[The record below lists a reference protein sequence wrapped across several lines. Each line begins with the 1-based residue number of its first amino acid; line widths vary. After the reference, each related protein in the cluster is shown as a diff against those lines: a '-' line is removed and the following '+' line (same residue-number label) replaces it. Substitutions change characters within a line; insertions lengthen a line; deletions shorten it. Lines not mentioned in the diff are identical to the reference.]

1 MNNQYYNE
9 HQLNVNNNLN
19 FNQGSNSATKFDK
32 KDQDNEEDGPFE
44 IYGPGNVKYA
54 ELHSSANKPLRQL
67 NPINS
72 TVQVCPCCNSYLATK
87 GILEPYSMCDK
98 PDDFSNCGQGVVLYY
113 AFLKYII
120 MVSVIISIGTS
131 AFNAY
136 LSNSYY
142 NELTEV
148 CNNVYRTQIKG
159 TTGNENIYP
168 ACNLYYTEA
177 DKDFIYYSIVDTFL
191 FRFSSVI
198 AKDYRNLTYALNIH
212 KTDTYEET
220 VVNMSRINFSS
231 LMFLFIFN
239 LVFIFFLYNKSNAAD
254 FLVLTVSDYAVF
266 MYNLYDVHGKFLN
279 IKKEIEEKRAECT
292 RTGKKY
298 VPELVEQ
305 KKIGFF
311 IDQIPSE
318 IDQFK
323 EFIKCKICKGNYN
336 ENFKINRIDF
346 SYKIGEL
353 KKLQDKLENKKMKI
367 SKVENFPE
375 FQKKNE
381 GLNGDDRKYHKSFLE
396 FCDSDDEKPLSKIK
410 ERRDEIQENIE
421 NIIEESKKNTMNYFG
436 GAAIVTFDTI
446 KEQELYMKNI
456 PNNAVDYAIKFL
468 KDLAY
473 VFCSCC
479 INKSSE
485 NIYYLKRNIKFED
498 APEPE
503 DIIYENL
510 EVSYGNRILR
520 TIGIYIISILIC
532 GVSFIIVVE
541 LNELQITLN
550 EKDKSGHITFLY
562 VLSLVLSVITSAIDV
577 ILEIVF
583 ETFTKWEKHTTMT
596 HFYLSYS
603 VKLTIFSFLNSG
615 LLPLISELVFNESEG
630 HEILISNMLM
640 KFLVNAFVSPIMW
653 TLSVGYYLKQ
663 AQIFL
668 YKRKILIGTKTQK
681 DLNTLF
687 ELPPMNVSAKYS
699 YIFKTLL
706 MSFLYIPIFPLG
718 VAISFI
724 GFAIAYW
731 LEKINFAYYYKKP
744 EMLNRYLCEFY
755 TSYFVVVL
763 FAYGVGDYIFMHD
776 AYDTKTWSLLNIV
789 VFGVLIIIPYNKLL
803 SQDYIKFSDSQL
815 YSNTYDQSYPNFNM
829 DYERANPMTKQEG
842 VMRYETA
849 RKERG
854 LITNEE
860 YQQNIKV
867 VQNRDIMAG
876 YFNRPRNYG
885 RGFMGPQQI
894 NNNMFQPPYNNGN
907 QVNIYNNNTREPN
920 FPGYVPV
927 NNPTNNINNQN
938 IYGSQEIQPQM
949 ENQKLKANK
958 SKVTGY
964 SKNAGFAS
972 GNTGNVPIQASNP
985 FQNNGFYPG
994 GPGNLGFSGVQGY
1007 APPPPNFQNAGYS
1020 SHN

>member
-1 MNNQYYNE
+1 MNNPHYE

-19 FNQGSNSATKFDK
+19 FNQDSNSATKFVQK
-32 KDQDNEEDGPFE
+32 VQDNEEDGPFE

-54 ELHSSANKPLRQL
+54 DLHSSANKPLRQL

-72 TVQVCPCCNSYLATK
+72 SVQVCPCCNSFLATK
-87 GILEPYSMCDK
+87 GVLEPYSMCDK

-113 AFLKYII
+113 AFLKYVI

-177 DKDFIYYSIVDTFL
+177 DKDFIYYSLVDTFL

-198 AKDYRNLTYALNIH
+198 AKDYRNLTYTLNIH
-212 KTDTYEET
+212 KNDTYEET

-266 MYNLYDVHGKFLN
+266 MYNLYDVHEKFLN
-279 IKKEIEEKRAECT
+279 IKKVIEEKR
-292 RTGKKY
+292 RTGQNY
-298 VPELVEQ
+298 EVEQ
-305 KKIGFF
+305 RQLGFS

-318 IDQFK
+318 IEQFK
-323 EFIKCKICKGNYN
+323 EFFKCKICKGNNN
-336 ENFKINRIDF
+336 ESFYINRIDF
-346 SYKIGEL
+346 SYKIEKL

-367 SKVENFPE
+367 SKVEKFPE
-375 FQKKNE
+375 FQEKNK

-396 FCDSDDEKPLSKIK
+396 FCDSDDEQPLTEIK
-410 ERRDEIQENIE
+410 KKRDNIQKEIE
-421 NIIEESKKNTMNYFG
+421 NIIEEAKKNTMDYFG
-436 GAAIVTFDTI
+436 GSAIVTFDTI
-446 KEQELYMKNI
+446 KEQELYMKNV

-479 INKSSE
+479 VNKS
-485 NIYYLKRNIKFED
+485 NINYLKRNIKFED

-562 VLSLVLSVITSAIDV
+562 VLSLVLSIITSAIDV

-583 ETFTKWEKHTTMT
+583 ETFTKWEKQTTMT

-630 HEILISNMLM
+630 HEVLISNMLM
-640 KFLVNAFVSPIMW
+640 KFLINAFVSPIMW
-653 TLSVGYYLKQ
+653 TLSVSYYLKQ
-663 AQIFL
+663 AQILL
-668 YKRKILIGTKTQK
+668 YKKKRDWIGTKTQK

-699 YIFKTLL
+699 YIFRTLL

-763 FAYGVGDYIFMHD
+763 FAYGIGDYIFMHD
-776 AYDTKTWSLLNIV
+776 AYDTKIWSLLNIV
-789 VFGVLIIIPYNKLL
+789 VFGVLIIIPYHKLL
-803 SQDYIKFSDSQL
+803 SQDYIKFSDSSL
-815 YSNTYDQSYPNFNM
+815 YKNKYNEAYPTFSM

-842 VMRYETA
+842 EMRYEKS
-849 RKERG
+849 RIDRG

-860 YQQNIKV
+860 YQQNIKNI
-867 VQNRDIMAG
+867 QNRGNNMSN

-894 NNNMFQPPYNNGN
+894 YNNMLQPPYNNGN
-907 QVNIYNNNTREPN
+907 QINLYNNNTREQN
-920 FPGYVPV
+920 FQNGYNPV
-927 NNPTNNINNQN
+927 NNPTNNYNNQN
-938 IYGSQEIQPQM
+938 IYVSQHQPQM
-949 ENQKLKANK
+949 ENQKLKVNK

-964 SKNAGFAS
+964 SNNPGFSS
-972 GNTGNVPIQASNP
+972 GNTGNVPIYASNP
-985 FQNNGFYPG
+985 YQNNGFNPG
-994 GPGNLGFSGVQGY
+994 DPGNLGFSGVQGY
-1007 APPPPNFQNAGYS
+1007 PSPPPNYNNPGYS